1 MFLMSFPL
9 IILDKLFLSPLLVV
23 NVFNEHCSLLA
34 QQPAEFKIKVLFV
47 FHLFFNL
54 LTSISVRLLSITV
67 FLFYFLILT
76 CIWTKRQV
84 KKNWLYNLRI
94 TSTKSKSRGT
104 KRRSKASDPEWRV
117 YVTAAG
123 SDRLF
128 GEERASVLW
137 RALLP
142 PRRHPRRLHWLVVDC
157 GKC

>member
-1 MFLMSFPL
+1 MMFLMSFPL

-76 CIWTKRQV
+76 CIWTK
-84 KKNWLYNLRI
+84 
-94 TSTKSKSRGT
+94 
-104 KRRSKASDPEWRV
+104 KASK
-117 YVTAAG
+117 
-123 SDRLF
+123 
-128 GEERASVLW
+128 EELT
-137 RALLP
+137 L
-142 PRRHPRRLHWLVVDC
+142 
-157 GKC
+157 